1 MHPFM
6 SVALAVGI
14 AWAVPTAAAA
24 AQRTSASVAAN
35 PAHLTPAEAV
45 ARALE
50 VSPRVASAVARLRA
64 TEGELTQAGALPNPE
79 LGVEVEN
86 FGGSGTVRGF
96 RSAET
101 TLGLSQPVE
110 LGGKRAARI
119 NAARASQRA
128 AEHDLAAVRLDLS
141 REVRVAFTEAVAAT
155 EEVRLAEERVRLARE
170 VERSVVARVEAGREP
185 PLQSNRSQI
194 ARRQAE
200 VDLEGTR
207 RRAGV
212 ARRQLTRLVGPESAA
227 LDLDTTWFARVDTLP
242 LQIPEDA
249 LPVGT
254 PDLLR
259 READVLRGR
268 AELEVE
274 RRRAIP
280 DVTVSAG
287 VRRFRES
294 DDTAFIAGV
303 SIPIPVFN
311 RNRGAI
317 ASAGARMA
325 GAESDLAAERLELSG
340 RLGAVQ
346 ARLLTAQDNA
356 IALKESI
363 VPTAERAFTI
373 ATEGYRQGKFSY
385 LEVLDAQRTLFDA
398 RRDLTSALAT
408 YHDTAAELDRLTRTA
423 VDGVEK

>member
-1 MHPFM
+1 MRPFM
-6 SVALAVGI
+6 SLALAVGI
-14 AWAVPTAAAA
+14 AWALPAAAA
-24 AQRTSASVAAN
+24 GQRTSASVAAN
-35 PAHLTPAEAV
+35 PAYLTPADAV

-50 VSPRVASAVARLRA
+50 VSPRIASAVARFRA
-64 TEGELTQAGALPNPE
+64 TEGELSQAGALPNPE
-79 LGVEVEN
+79 LGIEVEN
-86 FGGSGTVRGF
+86 FGGSGDVRGF

-101 TLGLSQPVE
+101 TLGLSQSVE

-119 NAARASQRA
+119 NAARASQKA
-128 AEHDLAAVRLDLS
+128 AEYDLAAARLDLS
-141 REVRVAFTEAVAAT
+141 REVRVAFTEAVAAS

-170 VERSVVARVEAGREP
+170 VERSVIARVEAGREP
-185 PLQSNRSQI
+185 PLQVNRAQI

-212 ARRQLTRLVGPESAA
+212 ARRQLTTLVGQESAG
-227 LDLDTTWFARVDTLP
+227 LDLDTSWFVRVAPLP
-242 LQIPEDA
+242 LQVPEDA
-249 LPVGT
+249 VPIET

-280 DVTVSAG
+280 DVTLSAG
-287 VRRFRES
+287 VRRYRES
-294 DDTAFIAGV
+294 DDTAFVAGI
-303 SIPIPVFN
+303 SIPIPVFS

-317 ASAGARMA
+317 ASASARVTA
-325 GAESDLAAERLELSG
+325 AEADLAAERLELGG
-340 RLGAVQ
+340 RLGAVR

-408 YHDTAAELDRLTRTA
+408 YHETTAELDRLTRTA
-423 VDGVEK
+423 LDGVEK